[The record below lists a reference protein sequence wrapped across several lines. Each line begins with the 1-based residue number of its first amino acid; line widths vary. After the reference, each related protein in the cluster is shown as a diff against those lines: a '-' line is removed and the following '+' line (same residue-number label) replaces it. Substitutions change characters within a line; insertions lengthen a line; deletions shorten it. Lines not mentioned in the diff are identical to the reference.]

1 MTNDISGDLAFLYV
15 WKPDLERVKEIFW
28 SVGEDTRV
36 RCGCGTRLLVPNDWV
51 TVVTCPTC
59 GQRFR
64 ATTAKGARQLGEG
77 GTA

>member
-28 SVGEDTRV
+28 SVGEETRV

-51 TVVTCPTC
+51 TIVTCPSC
-59 GQRFR
+59 GQRYR
-64 ATTAKGARQLGEG
+64 ATTANTEPKGSEG
-77 GTA
+77 GGA